1 MVNDV
6 SLVIAAAA
14 GIVAII
20 ALAAAGWLWVELRRL
35 RRYQRVLLPDGAS
48 DDLAGRQAEL
58 ARSVARVETGL
69 ADLESLVRS
78 TASATDAELANALR
92 FRGLVRYDAY
102 AELGGSQSWSIALLD
117 EHGTGAVI
125 SCLHARDHARIY
137 LKEVVDGAANQRLS
151 PEEQRS
157 IAGALG
163 VESAEER
170 AGVEVTEA
178 PERSAESQ

>member
-1 MVNDV
+1 MDDV
-6 SLVIAAAA
+6 SLVIAVAA
-14 GIVAII
+14 GIVAIL
-20 ALAAAGWLWVELRRL
+20 ALAAAGWMWVELRRL
-35 RRYQRVLLPDGAS
+35 RHDQRVLLPEGVS
-48 DDLAGRQAEL
+48 EDLAGRQAEL
-58 ARSVARVETGL
+58 ARSVAQVETGL

-78 TASATDAELANALR
+78 IASTTDAELANALR

-102 AELGGSQSWSIALLD
+102 AELGGHQSWSIALLD

-137 LKEVVDGAANQRLS
+137 LKEVVEGAASQRLS

-163 VESAEER
+163 VEPQGEGAG
-170 AGVEVTEA
+170 AGVTKA
-178 PERSAESQ
+178 PERAPESQ